1 MAGLD
6 PAIHV
11 FDLRL
16 QFQVVYACDIGERS
30 DAVLRT
36 AKRGHDEQP
45 NAPFMMGIVLI
56 AAIAENGVIGRGNA
70 LPWRVRSDL
79 KHFRALTLDK
89 PVIIGRKTYLS
100 IGKPLP
106 GRTTIVVSRDRNFA
120 AAGIVVTASLD
131 AALAAARGDALRR
144 GANAIVV
151 AGGAEIYA
159 QAMPFA
165 ARLAITRVRK
175 KVDGD
180 AHFPLIDPKIWRET
194 ACEEHAPA
202 AEDEAAFAFVNY
214 ERIN

>member
-1 MAGLD
+1 M
-6 PAIHV
+6 
-11 FDLRL
+11 
-16 QFQVVYACDIGERS
+16 E
-30 DAVLRT
+30 
-36 AKRGHDEQP
+36 
-45 NAPFMMGIVLI
+45 IVLV

-120 AAGIVVTASLD
+120 AAGIVVAPSLD
-131 AALAAARGDALRR
+131 AALATARGDALRR
-144 GANAIVV
+144 GVNTIVV

-159 QAMPFA
+159 QAMPLA
-165 ARLAITRVRK
+165 ARLAITHVQK
-175 KVDGD
+175 KVEGD
-180 AHFPLIDPKIWRET
+180 THFPSIDPKIWREI
-194 ACEEHAPA
+194 AREAHAPA